1 MSKLGKRYR
10 NGDNGF
16 EDDGPPRRISRL
28 ACDRGMP
35 GNLSSNESTMDL
47 DLPESEGQKDLMML
61 NKICYGAVSSPPQF
75 DNTSTDQTQLCEAQ
89 VLMGSITTDQ
99 TSPWTR
105 FCSFPVE
112 VTGNGCFLSTDDGP
126 KTKQRP
132 VLDCRTGSILCFVAE
147 KIKDASF
154 VAVVGVESLHTKRG
168 KSKRKPSAVEVTVN
182 AYGPRSLMD
191 EVGKAMAD
199 VDVVLQHPV
208 FLDSEIAYIN
218 PHFFYPQSQETD
230 LSHLIGPAYKE
241 SKSAVSQAIDDA
253 LDSVNDSS
261 VEVPFATCDKDDLRN
276 VLGSLLVNTELK
288 EYVCCL
294 QRSPLPKNNNSPSLT
309 RFFNSH
315 QLHGVEFILGQ
326 ESLYSVS
333 ETHTRLLS
341 SIHYR

>member
-10 NGDNGF
+10 SGDKGF
-16 EDDGPPRRISRL
+16 EDDGPPRRILRL
-28 ACDRGMP
+28 ARDRGMP
-35 GNLSSNESTMDL
+35 GNLFLNEFTMDL
-47 DLPESEGQKDLMML
+47 DLLESEGQNDLMMV
-61 NKICYGAVSSPPQF
+61 NKVCYGA
-75 DNTSTDQTQLCEAQ
+75 LCEAQ

-132 VLDCRTGSILCFVAE
+132 VLDCRTGSILCFIVE
-147 KIKDASF
+147 KINDASF
-154 VAVVGVESLHTKRG
+154 VAVVGVESLHAKRG

-218 PHFFYPQSQETD
+218 PHYFYPQSQETD
-230 LSHLIGPAYKE
+230 LSHLIGPVYKE

-253 LDSVNDSS
+253 LDSANDSS
-261 VEVPFATCDKDDLRN
+261 DEVPFATCDKDDLRN
-276 VLGSLLVNTELK
+276 ILDSLLVNTELK
-288 EYVCCL
+288 
-294 QRSPLPKNNNSPSLT
+294 
-309 RFFNSH
+309 
-315 QLHGVEFILGQ
+315 
-326 ESLYSVS
+326 
-333 ETHTRLLS
+333 
-341 SIHYR
+341 